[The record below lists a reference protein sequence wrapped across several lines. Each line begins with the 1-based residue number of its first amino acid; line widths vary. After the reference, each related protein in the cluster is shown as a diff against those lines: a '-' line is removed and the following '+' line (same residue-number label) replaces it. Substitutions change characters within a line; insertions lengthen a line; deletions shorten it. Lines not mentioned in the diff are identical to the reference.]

1 MGIKIKEKKYYK
13 DHQDYSDILMKDL
26 MNKIKKL
33 KLNKVII
40 TEKDLVKI
48 PQFFI
53 DAFDIYVIK
62 ISMNIKDELI
72 MQNKIDALLN

>member
-1 MGIKIKEKKYYK
+1 MGGIKRLV
-13 DHQDYSDILMKDL
+13 S
-26 MNKIKKL
+26 
-33 KLNKVII
+33 II